1 MAKRYDS
8 ISPEL
13 ASFIEKQPIFFVA
26 TALVNGRVNLSP
38 KGMDSLRV
46 LDENK
51 VLWLNLTGSGN
62 ETATHLL
69 SLDRMTIMTCAF
81 EGKPMI
87 LRLYG
92 NATVYHPRDEEWN
105 EYIDLFPKYTGSRQ
119 LILMEVD
126 LVQTSC
132 GMSVPL
138 MDFRGDRN
146 QLTHWADKKGTQDI
160 QNYWKEK
167 NTESLDGHPTGIL
180 E

>member
-8 ISPEL
+8 ISPEV

-51 VLWLNLTGSGN
+51 VIWLNLTGSGN

-92 NATVYHPRDEEWN
+92 NATVYHPRDHEWN

-119 LILMEVD
+119 LILMDVD

-146 QLTHWADKKGTQDI
+146 ELTHWADKKGTQKI

>member
-1 MAKRYDS
+1 
-8 ISPEL
+8 
-13 ASFIEKQPIFFVA
+13 
-26 TALVNGRVNLSP
+26 LV
-38 KGMDSLRV
+38 
-46 LDENK
+46 
-51 VLWLNLTGSGN
+51 WLNLTGSGN

-69 SLDRMTIMTCAF
+69 SLNRMTIMTCAF

-92 NATVYHPRDEEWN
+92 TATVYHPRDREWK

-138 MDFRGDRN
+138 MDYKGDRN
-146 QLTHWADKKGTQDI
+146 ELTRWADKKGALKI